1 MILFPQ
7 IAEKS
12 HNNLKIAES
21 VTHKDKNVNV
31 IYAET
36 ATQLFESIANVVE
49 VRQPLIETYFG
60 SGKLFSLMKILQ
72 KECDRQAR
80 QILEKFKLKRDFD
93 SVVRASERFLLFV
106 NCRRFTWIIVT
117 VLLCIGIMSFSK
129 F

>member
-1 MILFPQ
+1 MHSIFYPQ

-12 HNNLKIAES
+12 RGNLMIAES
-21 VTHKDKNVNV
+21 VTHKDKNANV

-36 ATQLFESIANVVE
+36 ATQLFESIANIIE

-72 KECDRQAR
+72 KECDRQVR

-93 SVVRASERFLLFV
+93 AVVRSV
-106 NCRRFTWIIVT
+106 
-117 VLLCIGIMSFSK
+117 
-129 F
+129 